1 MSGIDHSDIDG
12 RLLQALL
19 AVVEERSV
27 TRAAARLNLTQSAV
41 SHQLDRLRAITGDAL
56 VVKSGRGIVPTA
68 RAEAL
73 ALQARRLLDEMR
85 AFAQAGSFDPA
96 VFDGTVT
103 LAANDLQRD
112 LLLPLLLHHARVRAP
127 KLALRIV
134 PSGVPSADMLRDGE
148 CLLAITPRPPDA
160 ADVVQRR
167 LFDDRYVVYYD
178 ALSRKAPKS
187 LDDYLSAEHL
197 VVHHETRGRLD
208 IDRFIDERGI
218 RRRVAVTVAGFSGVG
233 PFLLGTPFLAT
244 LPGLLRASL
253 LRGFATAAPP
263 FPCPPNPMFMV
274 WHQRHQADPMHR
286 WLRDELLAVVA
297 PALAAAEIAPRRKA

>member
-12 RLLQALL
+12 RLLQVLL
-19 AVVEERSV
+19 AVVQERSV
-27 TRAAARLNLTQSAV
+27 TRAALRLNITQSAV
-41 SHQLDRLRAITGDAL
+41 SHQLERLRAITGDPL

-73 ALQARRLLDEMR
+73 ALQARRLLDELR
-85 AFAQAGSFDPA
+85 VFAQAGSFDPA
-96 VFDGTVT
+96 AFDGTVT
-103 LAANDLQRD
+103 IAANDLQRD

-127 KLALRIV
+127 KLALRIL
-134 PSGVPSADMLRDGE
+134 PSGVPTAEMLRDGD
-148 CLLAITPRPPDA
+148 CLLAITPRPPDT
-160 ADVVQRR
+160 ADAVQRR

-178 ALSRKAPKS
+178 AEVRKAPQA
-187 LDDYLSAEHL
+187 LDDYLAAEHV

-208 IDRFIDERGI
+208 IDRFIDERGL
-218 RRRVAVTVAGFSGVG
+218 RRRLAVTVAGFSGVG
-233 PFLLGTPFLAT
+233 PFLHGTPFVAT

-253 LRGFATAAPP
+253 LRGFATVAPP
-263 FPCPPNPMFMV
+263 LPTPPMPMFMV

-297 PALAAAEIAPRRKA
+297 PALAAAEIAPPR